1 MKIAFIGTHATGKT
15 TLSYQLVGYLKEKG
29 FNVGHVHEIVRDCP
43 FPVNEAT
50 NLIAQRWVIFNQIT
64 NEDMAMLKHN
74 SEHLV
79 CDRSVL
85 DNYAYL
91 CNALKKDHQILKSL
105 ALDHMATYDLLFL
118 VPINNEYL
126 KNDGFRSVDKEFQTA
141 IDRIIR
147 SLLEENSDF
156 FKKNNVALSEVRSF
170 EEVKGKVEEF
180 LIKKSGNL
188 LK

>member
-15 TLSYQLVGYLKEKG
+15 TMSYQLVGYLKEKG

-50 NLIAQRWVIFNQIT
+50 SLIAQRWVIFNQII
-64 NEDMAMLKHN
+64 NEDHVMLKHN
-74 SEHLV
+74 SEHLI

-91 CNALKKDHQILKSL
+91 YNALKKDNPVLKNL
-105 ALDHMATYDLLFL
+105 TFDHMATYDLLFL
-118 VPINNEYL
+118 VPINAEYL

-141 IDRIIR
+141 IDKTIR
-147 SLLEENSDF
+147 RLLQENSEYL
-156 FKKNNVALSEVRSF
+156 KQNNVSIFEVGSF
-170 EEVKGKVEEF
+170 EEVKKNVDGF
-180 LIKKSGNL
+180 LEKNP
-188 LK
+188 